1 MAYLDNIGLA
11 RVWSKIT
18 NKLSG
23 YVPTSRKI
31 NGKALSSDITLTTSD
46 IGLATAGSAT
56 QPVYFSDGKPI
67 ATTYTLGKSVPSD
80 AKFTDTTY
88 SNMVASSASSAGKA
102 GLVPAPAA
110 GDQNKYLRGDG
121 KWEFPAS
128 QTTITICRW

>member
-18 NKLSG
+18 KKLSG

-56 QPVYFSDGKPI
+56 QPVYFSDGKPV

-80 AKFTDTTY
+80 AKFTDTIY
-88 SNMVASSASSAGKA
+88 SNMVSASASSAGKS

-121 KWEFPAS
+121 TWTFPTA

>member
-18 NKLSG
+18 NKLSS

-31 NGKALSSDITLTTSD
+31 NGKALSSDITLTSSD

-56 QPVYFSDGKPI
+56 QPVYFSDGKPV

-80 AKFTDTTY
+80 AKFTDTIY
-88 SNMVASSASSAGKA
+88 SNMVSSSASSAGKA

-121 KWEFPAS
+121 TWAYPAS

>member
-1 MAYLDNIGLA
+1 MAYLDNVGLA
-11 RVWSKIT
+11 RVWSKII
-18 NKLSG
+18 NKLSS

-46 IGLATAGSAT
+46 IGLATTGSAI
-56 QPVYFSDGKPI
+56 QPVYFSDGKPV

-80 AKFTDTTY
+80 AKFTDTIY
-88 SNMVASSASSAGKA
+88 SNMVSSSASSAGKA

-121 KWEFPAS
+121 TWASPAS

>member
-18 NKLSG
+18 NKLSS
-23 YVPTSRKI
+23 YVPITRRI
-31 NGKALSSDITLTTSD
+31 NGKALTSDITLSATD
-46 IGLATAGSAT
+46 IGLTSVGST
-56 QPVYFSDGKPI
+56 TRPVYFSNGEPI
-67 ATTYTLGKSVPSD
+67 AIDYTLNKSVPSD

-88 SNMVASSASSAGKA
+88 SNMVAASAYFAGKA

-110 GDQNKYLRGDG
+110 GDQEKYLRGDG
-121 KWEFPAS
+121 TWASPAA

>member
-11 RVWSKIT
+11 QVWSKIT
-18 NKLSG
+18 NKLSN

-31 NGKALSSDITLTTSD
+31 NGKALSSDITLTSSD
-46 IGLATAGSAT
+46 IGLTTAGSAT
-56 QPVYFSDGKPI
+56 RPVYFSDGKPV

-80 AKFTDTTY
+80 AKFTDTIY
-88 SNMVASSASSAGKA
+88 SNMVSSSASSAGKA

-121 KWEFPAS
+121 TWASPAA